1 MMKRAI
7 TLFAFLCFIFM
18 AKADGLTL
26 KELTSGFYSARGISG
41 VTPLLDGESYSQLS
55 RDGKQIIR
63 HSFKTGEETE
73 VLFDVNN
80 IRNRIRLDRIDG
92 YQMSPDE
99 KNILLRTK
107 TKGIY
112 RHSRTAEYY
121 IYNVKNRT
129 LSILSEGGPQEQ
141 PLWSRDGTMIAFVRE
156 GNLFLVKLL
165 FNNSESQITKDGE
178 FNKII
183 NGKPDWVNE
192 EEFSF
197 ARAFDFNA
205 DNTML
210 AWIRYDETEVPMFS
224 FPWYKGLNPELTEYA
239 GYPGSYDYKYPIA
252 GAKNS
257 VVSVHTFDIKSRAIR
272 QIQLPISTDSY
283 VPRIFFTDDAEKL
296 LVLTLNRHQ
305 NQLDIYLANPR
316 STECRVIVR
325 EQAEC
330 YVTEEALKNFEVT
343 PNGFVL
349 MSERS
354 GYKHLYHYDLNG
366 TLRKQLTNGNFDVT
380 SFYGYDTKT
389 GTTYFASNQESPLRK
404 SIYKSDAKGRMTRL
418 SSSATGTNSAIFSR
432 NFRYYMNTWSDINTP
447 TITTLCDASGK
458 TLKTLEDNAALR
470 QKLAGLR
477 LGERKFFT
485 FTTSEGIQL
494 NGFMVLPADF
504 NPSVKYPVVMH
515 QYSGPGSQQVV
526 DSWNAG
532 NMGGCLY
539 EQYLAQEG
547 FICVC
552 VDGRGTGGRGR
563 DFEQCTYLKLG
574 QLESRDQ
581 VEAAI
586 WLGNQTYVDKSRIA
600 IWGWSFGGFNTL
612 MSMSEGRP
620 VFAAGVAV
628 AAPTSWRYYDT
639 VYTERFMRTPN
650 ENGVGYDDSPIS
662 RASKLSGSLLL
673 IHGLADDNVHFR
685 NAAEYTEA
693 LVQADKDFR
702 ELVYT
707 NRNHSIYGGNTR
719 NHLFRQITQHF
730 KEMLR

>member
-55 RDGKQIIR
+55 RDGKQIVR
-63 HSFKTGEETE
+63 HSFKTGEETG

-107 TKGIY
+107 TRGIY

-224 FPWYKGLNPELTEYA
+224 FPWYKGMNPELTEYA

-257 VVSVHTFDIKSRAIR
+257 VVSVHTFDIKSRATR
-272 QIQLPISTDSY
+272 KIQLPISADSY
-283 VPRIFFTDDAEKL
+283 VPRIFFTDEAEKL

-330 YVTEEALKNFEVT
+330 YVTEGALKNFEVT
-343 PNGFVL
+343 PGGFVL

-354 GYKHLYHYDLNG
+354 GYKHLYLYDLNG
-366 TLRKQLTNGNFDVT
+366 TLRKQLTNGNYEVT

-389 GTTYFASNQESPLRK
+389 GTTYFASNQESPLRR
-404 SIYKSDAKGRMTRL
+404 SVYKSDAKGRLTRL
-418 SSSATGTNSAIFSR
+418 SSSATGTNSAIFSK

-470 QKLAGLR
+470 QKLAGLK
-477 LGERKFFT
+477 LGERKFFS

-526 DSWNAG
+526 DSWSAG

-673 IHGLADDNVHFR
+673 VHGLADDNVHFR
-685 NAAEYTEA
+685 NAAEYAEA

-730 KEMLR
+730 KEMLK

>member
-1 MMKRAI
+1 MRRII
-7 TLFAFLCFIFM
+7 TLLAFLFAIFCS
-18 AKADGLTL
+18 KAADKLTL
-26 KELTSGFYSARGISG
+26 NELTGGVYSQRGISG
-41 VTPLLDGESYSQLS
+41 VTPLLDGESYSQIS
-55 RDGKQIIR
+55 RDGKQIVR
-63 HSFKTGEETE
+63 HSFRTGAETE
-73 VLFDVNN
+73 VLFDVSN
-80 IRNRIRLDRIDG
+80 IRNRVKLDHIDG

-99 KNILLRTK
+99 KNILVQTE

-112 RHSRTAEYY
+112 RHSKTAEYY
-121 IYNVKNRT
+121 IYNVRNRT
-129 LSILSEGGPQEQ
+129 LAHLSEGGPQEQ
-141 PLWSRDGTMIAFVRE
+141 PLWSKDGTMVAFVRE

-197 ARAFDFNA
+197 ACAFDFNA
-205 DNTML
+205 DNTMI

-224 FPWYKGLNPELTEYA
+224 FPWYKGMSPEKKEYA
-239 GYPGSYDYKYPIA
+239 QYPGSYDYKYPVA

-257 VVSVHTFDIKSRAIR
+257 VVSVHSFDIKSRVIR
-272 QIQLPISTDSY
+272 KMQLPIPSDCY
-283 VPRIFFTDDAEKL
+283 IPRIFFTDDPEKL
-296 LVLTLNRHQ
+296 LILTLNRHQ
-305 NQLDIYLANPR
+305 DKLDIYLANPR

-330 YVTEEALKNFEVT
+330 YVPEECLTNFKTV
-343 PNGFVL
+343 PGGFVL

-354 GYKHLYHYDLNG
+354 GYRHLYLYDLNG
-366 TLRKQLTNGNFDVT
+366 TLRRQLTSGTYEVKN
-380 SFYGYDTKT
+380 FYGYDSKT
-389 GTTYFASNQESPLRK
+389 GTTYYASNQESPLRK
-404 SIYKSDAKGRMTRL
+404 SIYKSDAKGKASRL
-418 SSSATGTNSAIFSR
+418 TTSATGTDNAIFSTG
-432 NFRYYMNTWSDINTP
+432 FRYFMNTWSDLNTP
-447 TITTLCDASGK
+447 SVTTLQETSGK

-470 QKLAGLR
+470 QKLANLK

-485 FTTSEGIQL
+485 FTTADGIQL
-494 NGFMVLPADF
+494 NGFMVLPPDF
-504 NPSVKYPVVMH
+504 RTGKKYPVVMF

-526 DSWNAG
+526 DSWGAG

-547 FICVC
+547 FISVC

-586 WLGNQTYVDKSRIA
+586 WLGKQSYVDKDRIA
-600 IWGWSFGGFNTL
+600 IWGWSYGGFNTL

-620 VFAAGVAV
+620 VFACGVAV

-639 VYTERFMRTPN
+639 VYSERYMRTPN
-650 ENGVGYDDSPIS
+650 ENGAGYDVCPIS
-662 RASKLSGSLLL
+662 RASKLSGKLLL

-685 NAAEYTEA
+685 NAKEYTEA
-693 LVQADKDFR
+693 LVQADQDFR
-702 ELVYT
+702 ELSYT

-730 KEMLR
+730 KEMLK

>member
-1 MMKRAI
+1 MNRF
-7 TLFAFLCFIFM
+7 TAFLALLCAVIFNI
-18 AKADGLTL
+18 KADQLTL
-26 KELTSGFYSARGISG
+26 KDLTSGVYSSRGIYG

-55 RDGKQIIR
+55 RDGKQIVR
-63 HSFKTGEETE
+63 HSFRTGEQTE
-73 VLFDVNN
+73 VIFDVDN
-80 IRNRIRLDRIDG
+80 IRNRVKLGHIDG

-99 KNILLRTK
+99 KNILVQTQ

-112 RHSRTAEYY
+112 RHSKTAEYY
-121 IYNVKNRT
+121 IYNVKNHT
-129 LSILSEGGPQEQ
+129 LAHLSEGGPQEQ
-141 PLWSRDGTMIAFVRE
+141 PLWSRDGTMVAFVRE

-178 FNKII
+178 FNKVI

-224 FPWYKGLNPELTEYA
+224 FPWYKGMSPEKSDYA
-239 GYPGSYDYKYPIA
+239 QYPGSYDYKYPIA
-252 GAKNS
+252 GARNS
-257 VVSVHTFDIKSRAIR
+257 TVSVHTFDIKSRAIR
-272 QIQLPISTDSY
+272 KMQLPIKSDGY
-283 VPRIFFTDDAEKL
+283 VPRIFFTDEPEKL
-296 LVLTLNRHQ
+296 LILTLNRTQ
-305 NQLDIYLANPR
+305 NVLDIHLANPR

-330 YVTEEALKNFEVT
+330 YIPEETLTSFRT
-343 PNGFVL
+343 IPGGFVL
-349 MSERS
+349 LSDRS
-354 GYKHLYHYDLNG
+354 GYKHLYLYDLNG
-366 TLRKQLTNGNFDVT
+366 TLRRQLTSGTFEVKA
-380 SFYGYDTKT
+380 FYSYDQKS
-389 GTTYFASNQESPLRK
+389 GTTYFASNQESPLRR
-404 SIYKSDAKGRMTRL
+404 SVCKSDSKGKLTRI
-418 SSSATGTNSAIFSR
+418 STSATGTNNAIFSTGL
-432 NFRYYMNTWSDINTP
+432 RYFMNTWSDLNTP
-447 TITTLCDASGK
+447 AVITLCDASGK
-458 TLKTLEDNAALR
+458 SLKTLEDNSALR

-485 FTTSEGIQL
+485 FTTADGVQL
-494 NGFMVLPADF
+494 NGFMVLPPDF
-504 NPSVKYPVVMH
+504 NPATKYPVVMH

-547 FICVC
+547 FISVC

-563 DFEQCTYLKLG
+563 DFEQCTYLRLG
-574 QLESRDQ
+574 QLESHDQ
-581 VEAAI
+581 VEAAL
-586 WLGNQTYVDKSRIA
+586 WLGGQSYVDKDRIA
-600 IWGWSFGGFNTL
+600 IWGWSYGGFNTL

-620 VFAAGVAV
+620 VFACGVAV

-639 VYTERFMRTPN
+639 IYTERFMRTPG
-650 ENGVGYDDSPIS
+650 ENGDGYDVCPIS
-662 RASKLSGSLLL
+662 RASKLSGKLLL
-673 IHGLADDNVHFR
+673 IHGMADDNVHFR

-702 ELVYT
+702 ELTYT

-730 KEMLR
+730 MSMKN